1 MNFDPANPDAAPP
14 AAGGEPA
21 PTGQVLTRLD
31 NHLYEEL
38 SRINNEM
45 ANLQRELARTNAE
58 MAATQKKLAISEQ
71 RYRNLSACLPI
82 GIFEWDAA
90 GCCIYTNSH
99 WQATSGLT
107 AEESL
112 GDGWQRALDPRDA
125 PAFLEERNL
134 ARQSGR
140 EFSREVRFVNTRGDQ
155 RCAQV
160 RSRAIPPGDGQAAG
174 RVSTVEDITERK
186 RAEELQK
193 MMALEL
199 HQAQKL
205 EAIGTLAAGVAHEIN
220 TPAQYVEHNLRFL
233 QENFPMVGQLLDFYQ
248 GLSREAPADGSA
260 RENLVKAGGED
271 VRSAQWSLV
280 KEIPEAI
287 NDALEGIGRVIIIV
301 RAMKEFSHPG
311 VGANESP
318 VEINLN
324 RAIESTIIVAR
335 NEWRYVADVVTEFD
349 PKLPSVPVQPGE
361 FNQAVLN
368 VLVNAAQAIEEAI
381 QKNGRG
387 KGTITI
393 STHQDGDW
401 VEVRIRDNGPGIP
414 ENIRHR
420 IFEPFFT
427 TKPIGQGT
435 GQGLAIARSVIV
447 DKHHGG
453 FTFDTEPGKGT
464 CFKIRLPIKPSRS
477 VGDFTPAPPEK
488 RGPK

>member
-1 MNFDPANPDAAPP
+1 
-14 AAGGEPA
+14 
-21 PTGQVLTRLD
+21 
-31 NHLYEEL
+31 
-38 SRINNEM
+38 
-45 ANLQRELARTNAE
+45 
-58 MAATQKKLAISEQ
+58 
-71 RYRNLSACLPI
+71 
-82 GIFEWDAA
+82 
-90 GCCIYTNSH
+90 
-99 WQATSGLT
+99 
-107 AEESL
+107 
-112 GDGWQRALDPRDA
+112 
-125 PAFLEERNL
+125 
-134 ARQSGR
+134 
-140 EFSREVRFVNTRGDQ
+140 
-155 RCAQV
+155 
-160 RSRAIPPGDGQAAG
+160 
-174 RVSTVEDITERK
+174 
-186 RAEELQK
+186 